1 MKRFQFLTGFLCG
14 ALLFC
19 GLTSIATAASGIM
32 AKPSAQTFYLNGQ
45 RVEFEAYAIHGNN
58 FVKLRDIG
66 KAVDFGVTYDGT
78 TNSVHLDPDA
88 HYQDEA
94 PTPTTPPAT
103 PSALTEENVK
113 AILWGLMDQYPS
125 GTLYG
130 APYIPNKPFD
140 RPFSNCDACA
150 GWAMKCSDA
159 AFGDLPYR
167 QVVNPSWDEIRA
179 GDIIDWRTGTSG
191 HAVVVLEKTDE
202 YIITTE
208 SGTSN
213 EALWGGQ
220 YFKWWL
226 EEQPGYRLFTR
237 YPQ

>member
-1 MKRFQFLTGFLCG
+1 MKKQVLTLLTGMVLG
-14 ALLFC
+14 MALLS
-19 GLTSIATAASGIM
+19 GGYAAANTVLT
-32 AKPSAQTFYLNGQ
+32 AKPSSQTIYVNGQ
-45 RVEFEAYAIHGNN
+45 KFEMEAYAIHGNN

-66 KAVDFGVTYDGT
+66 KAVDFGVSYDGT

-88 HYQDEA
+88 HYQDEV
-94 PTPTTPPAT
+94 AT
-103 PSALTEENVK
+103 PAPSTGITQETVK

-167 QVVNPSWDEIRA
+167 QIVNPSWDEIRS